1 MERLSKRIE
10 HLNNGLEEELFI
22 LMGIYNHFFVVRLS
36 QEDGKKSIQYI
47 DSINTPIEQIMKGE
61 VTVPNPEP
69 EDYSKI

>member
-1 MERLSKRIE
+1 
-10 HLNNGLEEELFI
+10 
-22 LMGIYNHFFVVRLS
+22 MGIYNHFFVVRLS